1 MNLSLFWLA
10 VQFLTR
16 LPVPRAVDFSPRA
29 LGRSVVFYP
38 AVGLLI
44 GAILLVARLLLQ
56 DAGPALASAL
66 VLLLWVLVTGGLHID
81 GLADSADAWVGGHGD
96 AERSLEIMKDPR
108 SGPIAVA
115 AVVLLLLVKF
125 GALVDLSGRFT
136 WLPLLVAPAAARGL
150 VPALLLTTPYVRKG
164 GLGSPLAE
172 HLPRRPAIFAVLVA
186 ATVTLAALGP
196 WPLLVAAA
204 VAWIL
209 RAMMLRRLG
218 GCTGDTL
225 GASIE
230 IAEAAVMVAA
240 ALGSQPPHFPTF

>member
-1 MNLSLFWLA
+1 LNLSPFWLA

-96 AERSLEIMKDPR
+96 AERSLAIMKDPR

-125 GALVDLSGRFT
+125 GALSELSGG
-136 WLPLLVAPAAARGL
+136 LPLLIAPLAARGL

-204 VAWIL
+204 AAWTL

>member
-1 MNLSLFWLA
+1 LSTAAFWLA

-16 LPVPRAVDFSPRA
+16 LPVPRVVDFSPRA

-44 GAILLVARLLLQ
+44 GAILLAARLLLQ
-56 DAGPALASAL
+56 DAGSALASAL
-66 VLLLWVLVTGGLHID
+66 VLLVWVLVTGGLHID

-125 GALVDLSGRFT
+125 GAIAELSGG
-136 WLPLLVAPAAARGL
+136 LPLLVAPLAARGL

-172 HLPRRPAIFAVLVA
+172 NLPRRPAIFAVLVA

-196 WPLLVAAA
+196 WPLFVAAA
-204 VAWIL
+204 GAWIL

-230 IAEAAVMVAA
+230 IAEAAVLAA
-240 ALGSQPPHFPTF
+240 AVLA

>member
-1 MNLSLFWLA
+1 MNLSPFWLA

-29 LGRSVVFYP
+29 LGRSVVLYP

-44 GAILLVARLLLQ
+44 GAILLAARLLLQ

-66 VLLLWVLVTGGLHID
+66 VLLVWVLVTGGLHID

-96 AERSLEIMKDPR
+96 AERSLEIMKDPH

-125 GALVDLSGRFT
+125 GALAELSGG
-136 WLPLLVAPAAARGL
+136 LPLLIAPLAARGL

-164 GLGSPLAE
+164 GLGGPLAE
-172 HLPRRPAIFAVLVA
+172 NLPRRPALFAVLFA
-186 ATVTLAALGP
+186 AAMLAALGP
-196 WPLLVAAA
+196 WPLLAAA
-204 VAWIL
+204 AAAWIL

-240 ALGSQPPHFPTF
+240 ALGSQPLRFPTF

>member
-1 MNLSLFWLA
+1 MKLSPFWLA

-16 LPVPRAVDFSPRA
+16 LPVPRAVEFSPRA
-29 LGRSVVFYP
+29 LGLSVVCYP

-44 GAILLVARLLLQ
+44 GAVLLAARLLLQ

-66 VLLLWVLVTGGLHID
+66 VLLVWVLVTGGLHID

-96 AERSLEIMKDPR
+96 AERSLTIMKDPR

-115 AVVLLLLVKF
+115 TVVLLLLVKF
-125 GALVDLSGRFT
+125 GAVAELSGG
-136 WLPLLVAPAAARGL
+136 LPLLIAPLAARGL
-150 VPALLLTTPYVRKG
+150 VPALLITTPYVRKG

-172 HLPRRPAIFAVLVA
+172 HLPRWLAVVAVLFAA
-186 ATVTLAALGP
+186 ATTLVALGP
-196 WPLLVAAA
+196 WPLVGAATA
-204 VAWIL
+204 AWLL

-225 GASIE
+225 GAAIE
-230 IAEAAVMVAA
+230 IAEAAVLVAA
-240 ALGSQPPHFPTF
+240 ALT

>member
-1 MNLSLFWLA
+1 LTLSPFWLA

-29 LGRSVVFYP
+29 LGWSVVLYP

-44 GAILLVARLLLQ
+44 GAILLAARLLLQ

-66 VLLLWVLVTGGLHID
+66 VLLVWVLVTGGLHVD
-81 GLADSADAWVGGHGD
+81 GLADSADAWAGGHGD

-125 GALVDLSGRFT
+125 GALAELSSA
-136 WLPLLVAPAAARGL
+136 LPLLIAPLAARGL
-150 VPALLLTTPYVRKG
+150 VPALLLTTPYVRNG

-172 HLPRRPAIFAVLVA
+172 NLPRRPAVFAVLIT
-186 ATVTLAALGP
+186 ATATLAALGP
-196 WPLLVAAA
+196 WPLLVGGAA
-204 VAWIL
+204 AWIL
-209 RAMMLRRLG
+209 RALMLRRLG

-230 IAEAAVMVAA
+230 IAEAALLVAA
-240 ALGSQPPHFPTF
+240 ALA